1 VIPEMEGPSSGSV
14 LVEALVGIG
23 MLALIGASLMP
34 VNRGLITAFERSE
47 VLRAALDLAEQHLE
61 LHPESRALGD
71 ATITTALE
79 DTRHG
84 IVSTLTSWHGG
95 EGGSE
100 ACGRPSLD
108 RLGGASVEV
117 SDGRG
122 PDAAVLSLRS
132 TALERARV
140 RAVAPGITVGGSTIL
155 VDGAGI
161 GGLGVLID
169 TGGETLSATV
179 DEDGCLV
186 LPALPP
192 GRHSVRPWS
201 LEDGVN
207 LVDVNHR
214 DVDDAPLTID
224 VLDRAVQRRWPLAR
238 AAEVTADIDRSAA
251 RPPDRVISG
260 ALRWMLRGDDT
271 RSTGELGSAR
281 LVHPGT
287 TTIVVSGCE
296 NPEAVGSTVTV
307 DIASGDAL
315 RVVVPLAEV
324 TLYGVSGWEGEAIYA
339 VRTSGC
345 ADGSGLRP
353 AFRWEGALVEG
364 MRLALPHGEWE
375 ARIETISG
383 VRISSPVRIA
393 AGESGLAVT
402 FP

>member
-1 VIPEMEGPSSGSV
+1 VIPGTEGASSGSV

-23 MLALIGASLMP
+23 MLALIAASLMP
-34 VNRGLITAFERSE
+34 FNRGLLMASARSE

-61 LHPESRALGD
+61 LYPESGTLSD
-71 ATITTALE
+71 ATISTVLE
-79 DTRHG
+79 DTRHAL
-84 IVSTLTSWHGG
+84 VSTLSSWHDG
-95 EGGSE
+95 EGASE
-100 ACGRPSLD
+100 ACGRSSLD

-117 SDGRG
+117 SDARG
-122 PDAAVLSLRS
+122 PGEAVLSLRS
-132 TALERARV
+132 TRLERARV
-140 RAVAPGITVGGSTIL
+140 RAVASGAVIGGSTIL

-161 GGLGVLID
+161 GGLGVVID
-169 TGGETLSATV
+169 AAGGTLFATV

-192 GRHSVRPWS
+192 GRHAVRPLP
-201 LEDGVN
+201 LEDGVHI
-207 LVDVNHR
+207 VDANHR
-214 DVDDAPLTID
+214 EADDAPFAVDL
-224 VLDRAVQRRWPLAR
+224 LDRAVQRRWTLAR
-238 AAEVTADIDRSAA
+238 AADVTVDIDRSAA
-251 RPPDRVISG
+251 RPPDAVSSG

-271 RSTGELGSAR
+271 RSMRELGSAR
-281 LVHPGT
+281 LVHPGM
-287 TTIVVSGCE
+287 TTIVVSACE

-315 RVVVPLAEV
+315 EVVVPLAEV

-339 VRTSGC
+339 VRTTGC

-353 AFRWEGALVEG
+353 AVRWEGGLVEG
-364 MRLALPHGEWE
+364 MRIALPHGEWE